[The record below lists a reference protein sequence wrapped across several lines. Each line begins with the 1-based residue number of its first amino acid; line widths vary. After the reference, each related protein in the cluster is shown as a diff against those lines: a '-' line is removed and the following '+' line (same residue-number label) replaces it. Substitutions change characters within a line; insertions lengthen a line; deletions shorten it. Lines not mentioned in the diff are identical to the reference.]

1 MKINKAKIRRE
12 AAQKIVKRFLA
23 SEDRN
28 ESIVFSSQRK
38 YATELAQEILD
49 TGINLSK
56 SVYPFAWVGNMADM
70 FLNEA
75 DKIIK
80 NTK

>member
-12 AAQKIVKRFLA
+12 AAQKIAKRFLA
-23 SEDRN
+23 TEDKN
-28 ESIVFSSQRK
+28 ESVVFGSQRK

-70 FLNEA
+70 FLA
-75 DKIIK
+75 DAHKIIK
-80 NTK
+80 DTK